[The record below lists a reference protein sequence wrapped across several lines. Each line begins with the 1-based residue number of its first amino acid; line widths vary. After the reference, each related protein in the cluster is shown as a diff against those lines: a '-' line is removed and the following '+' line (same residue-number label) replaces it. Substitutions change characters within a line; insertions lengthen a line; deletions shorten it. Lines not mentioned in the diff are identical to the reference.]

1 MKLSSQFFRFSL
13 IGGAG
18 FVVDVAVLYLA
29 RHLGLD
35 LYIAR
40 LVSFTAA
47 ATFTWAGNR
56 LFTFNSDSSPA
67 RELGREWGVY
77 LMAMALG
84 GGVNYGTYAALITW
98 IPLLYEQPW
107 LAVAGGTAAG
117 LLINFFLARRI
128 LYRTG
133 S

>member
-1 MKLSSQFFRFSL
+1 MKTSSQFFRFSL

-18 FVVDVAVLYLA
+18 FIVDVVVLYLA
-29 RHLGLD
+29 LYLGLD
-35 LYIAR
+35 LYVSR
-40 LVSFTAA
+40 LVSFAAA
-47 ATFTWAGNR
+47 ATFTWVGNR
-56 LFTFNSDSSPA
+56 LFTFSSDSSQP
-67 RELGREWGVY
+67 RGLGREWGVY

-84 GGVNYGTYAALITW
+84 GGVNYGTYAGLITW

-128 LYRTG
+128 LYRAG